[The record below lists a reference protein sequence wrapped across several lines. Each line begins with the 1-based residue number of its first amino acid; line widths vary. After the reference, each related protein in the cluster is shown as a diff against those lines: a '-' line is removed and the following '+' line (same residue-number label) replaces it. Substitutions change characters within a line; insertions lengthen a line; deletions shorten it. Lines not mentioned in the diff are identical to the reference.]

1 LKKKGNIRSIGT
13 LSIITTGNVLISF
26 MNTILLA
33 YYFGV
38 SRELEIYLAGV
49 TLFRVMQKL
58 SQSGFLGEV
67 YIPYLVK
74 LSGTKHYQ
82 DFVNSII
89 NILLLFCIF
98 LFVMLFLFSKPL
110 MQMLIP
116 GFSSADTSLAIRFF
130 RIILPLLILT
140 IMNSFFVAILQAR
153 REFNIPEI
161 GSFLGQLTGI
171 LLFILLVSNMG
182 IKALLI
188 SFMITP
194 IIRFIF
200 CSFYLKDHFYK
211 YRLVIKWKNKLIKE
225 SILKITP
232 FIGYTI
238 MTQGVQFVMISIV
251 SFLPQGSLA
260 ILKYA
265 QNMFNKISL
274 ITTGPIVTVSF
285 VEFSESIKN
294 SINQY
299 LSSFKKFLFSTIS
312 LSLLIAAL
320 FIISGQELIT
330 LLFVRGKFT
339 TNDASIIYLGIV
351 VQTLSWP
358 FLIYWVLA
366 KKSFLVIHK
375 TNLVTILLTF
385 HQFIHILLIY
395 AFSRIWGVIGVLVAT
410 SSTSFIFVFV
420 YYYFQRKYFS
430 FKMYRVD
437 FIRLFKIL
445 FIIMGGV
452 IPAVVIKQYLID
464 LSVIGDTPIIFQQF
478 AIITLTLLVYCLFII
493 PFYKLIRVKELDY
506 SISIIQT
513 FILNKIKKNGHSRK

>member
-1 LKKKGNIRSIGT
+1 MKKKSNIRSIGS
-13 LSIITTGNVLISF
+13 LSIITIGNVFISF
-26 MNTILLA
+26 VNTILLA

-38 SRELEIYLAGV
+38 SREFEIYLAGI
-49 TLFRVMQKL
+49 TLFRVTQKL

-67 YIPYLVK
+67 YVPYLVK

-98 LFVMLFLFSKPL
+98 LIIMLFLFAKPL

-116 GFSSADTSLAIRFF
+116 GFSSADISLAIKFY
-130 RIILPLLILT
+130 RIILPLLMLT

-153 REFNIPEI
+153 RKFMVPEI
-161 GSFLGQLTGI
+161 GSFLGQSIGI
-171 LLFILLVSNMG
+171 FLFILLVSNMG

-188 SFMITP
+188 SFIIAP
-194 IIRFIF
+194 IVRFIF
-200 CSFYLKDHFYK
+200 CSIYLKDHLYK
-211 YRLVIKWKNKLIKE
+211 YRLVIRWKNKTIKE

-232 FIGYTI
+232 FIGYTL
-238 MTQGVQFVMISIV
+238 MTQGVQFVMVSIV

-339 TNDASIIYLGIV
+339 INDASIIYLGVV

-375 TNLVTILLTF
+375 TNLVTILLVF
-385 HQFIHILLIY
+385 YQVIHILLIFG
-395 AFSRIWGVIGVLVAT
+395 FSRIWGVIGVLAAT
-410 SSTSFIFVFV
+410 SSSSFISVFV
-420 YYYFQRKYFS
+420 YYYFQRKYFN
-430 FKMYRVD
+430 FKMNGVD
-437 FIRLFKIL
+437 FKKLIKIL
-445 FIIMGGV
+445 FIVMGGV
-452 IPAVVIKQYLID
+452 IPTIAIKQYLIK
-464 LSVIGDTPIIFQQF
+464 LSVFADTPIILQQF
-478 AIITLTLLVYCLFII
+478 VIITISLLVYCLFLI
-493 PFYKLIRVKELDY
+493 PLYKLIKVKELQY
-506 SISIIQT
+506 SIGIIQT
-513 FILNKIKKNGHSRK
+513 FILNKVKIK